1 MTDPASLQRPFSEQ
15 ILTPKKLFGSANK
28 QITTATTYFVN
39 SQSIKENIP
48 FLKSRFSNCSTFK
61 ETGKNYKFNPDGENT
76 VMTCVSGGAS
86 KNLLIQQKKVVLSIE
101 HIMPGSLLLVLMID
115 HFMLVLIMLSGMVL

>member
-1 MTDPASLQRPFSEQ
+1 
-15 ILTPKKLFGSANK
+15 
-28 QITTATTYFVN
+28 
-39 SQSIKENIP
+39 
-48 FLKSRFSNCSTFK
+48 
-61 ETGKNYKFNPDGENT
+61 
-76 VMTCVSGGAS
+76 MTCVSGGAS